1 MKKLFSVL
9 MLIVSIL
16 VVSAMSALATG
27 GVTGTLDV
35 STVAIDLTP
44 FYTVGGLILTA
55 GAAVVVFRKIKTL
68 LGW

>member
-9 MLIVSIL
+9 MLAISMML
-16 VVSAMSALATG
+16 MLAFSAFATG

-35 STVAIDLTP
+35 STVGIDLAP

-55 GAAVVVFRKIKTL
+55 GAAVVVFRKIKSL

>member
-1 MKKLFSVL
+1 MKFFLKMLVL
-9 MLIVSIL
+9 SAL
-16 VVSAMSALATG
+16 VVAMATSAFAVG

-35 STVAIDLTP
+35 STVGIDLTP

-55 GAAVVVFRKIKTL
+55 GAAVVVFRKIKSL